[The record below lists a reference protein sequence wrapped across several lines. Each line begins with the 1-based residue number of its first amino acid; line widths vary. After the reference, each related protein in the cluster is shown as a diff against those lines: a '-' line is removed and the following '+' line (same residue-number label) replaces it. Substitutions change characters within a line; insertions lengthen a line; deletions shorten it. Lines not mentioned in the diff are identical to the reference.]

1 VLVAIVSKVVELY
14 GIATTASRVDWARTA
29 RRQQCPFLRRKC
41 TKTRKSQPSLS
52 IGTCTVA
59 VGSDDQ
65 AVIICPQRLLERR
78 QVFTDCLHLLQLHEP
93 GNELH
98 VVPEIS
104 VPGGS
109 VDYFLV
115 SARGGRV
122 RDFAGIELQT
132 LDTTGTVWPA
142 RQRFLFDHGVRSQ
155 RGGNVNKS
163 YGMNWKMT
171 AKTTLVQLHHKTSTF
186 EQLGKHLVLAV
197 QECLMD
203 YMRREFRFDHVGQ
216 ARLGDPFHFHA
227 YALRQ
232 GNSGTYSIELSSRY
246 GTDSGGIATCLGLQA
261 DANVELSEIVAALE
275 AKISNETL
283 LQLP

>member
-1 VLVAIVSKVVELY
+1 MNKIVELY
-14 GIATTASRVDWARTA
+14 GIATTANRVDWARIA
-29 RRQQCPFLRRKC
+29 RRQQCPFLHRKC
-41 TKTRKSQPSLS
+41 IKTRKSRPSLS
-52 IGTCTVA
+52 IGTCTVS
-59 VGSDDQ
+59 VGSDDRS
-65 AVIICPQRLLERR
+65 VIICPQRLLDRR

-98 VVPEIS
+98 VVSEIS
-104 VPGGS
+104 LPGGS

-142 RQRFLFDHGVRSQ
+142 RQRFLSGKGVLSQ
-155 RGGNVNKS
+155 RGGNSDKS

-171 AKTTLVQLHHKTSTF
+171 AKTTLVQLHHKTATF
-186 EQLGKHLVLAV
+186 EHLGKHLVLVV

-203 YMRREFRFDHVGQ
+203 YMRREFRFDHLGQ
-216 ARLGDPFHFHA
+216 ARLGDPIHFHA
-227 YALRQ
+227 YALRESQ
-232 GNSGTYSIELSSRY
+232 NRTYSIELTARH
-246 GTDSGGIATCLGLQA
+246 GTNSGGIATCLGLQA
-261 DANVELSEIVAALE
+261 DANVELSEIVGMLE
-275 AKISNETL
+275 AKLSSETL

>member
-1 VLVAIVSKVVELY
+1 MSKVVEMY
-14 GIATTASRVDWARTA
+14 GTATTASRVDWTRIA
-29 RRQQCPFLRRKC
+29 RQQRCPFLHRKC

-59 VGSDDQ
+59 VGTDDR

-98 VVPEIS
+98 VVPEMS

-142 RQRFLFDHGVRSQ
+142 RQRFLFEKGVRSQ

-227 YALRQ
+227 YSLRQ
-232 GNSGTYSIELSSRY
+232 SHNGAYSIELASRH

-261 DANVELSEIVAALE
+261 DANVELSEIVASLE
-275 AKISNETL
+275 AKISSETL